1 MVKIN
6 TRISDTPCIY
16 IYIFFLYMYLISRPS
31 SKTKE
36 KDEDFPFKIF
46 FYKKSYA
53 VIYTHS
59 YVIVLGIERY
69 ATGS

>member
-1 MVKIN
+1 
-6 TRISDTPCIY
+6 
-16 IYIFFLYMYLISRPS
+16 MYLISRPS

-59 YVIVLGIERY
+59 YVIALGIERY